1 MKKKLYL
8 AGAMGCYGNDIKKAN
23 EWRNRVLTYI
33 ELSPYNKENIRCF
46 NPASYYNYSEQIHK
60 TEQEIMRFDFNQL
73 KNSDIVLVNLK
84 DIDKSIGTSDEV
96 LFSYLHGIPVIG
108 FYEDSDNINFVH
120 PWKIEQMDRIET
132 GKDALKNVID
142 YILEYY
148 S

>member
-1 MKKKLYL
+1 
-8 AGAMGCYGNDIKKAN
+8 MGCYGNDIKKAN

-96 LFSYLHGIPVIG
+96 LFSYLHGLPVIG